1 MERLTQMDDTRLGY
15 HWDITAFCDMGLM
28 EDIIIDKLGAYEDT
42 GLTPEE
48 IEQNKEYIQILEK
61 ENKLIKEQ
69 YIKEADAVDYYKK
82 LAKENEELKK
92 EVKLWEQGREAI
104 ANQAKL
110 VEKISFENSKKYF
123 EEKVQK
129 GQLAELLKLAVED
142 IKSLSKHFGICHYC
156 INSSGY
162 CNRCKLGKTVNASFC
177 NDWQWQHA
185 DKLKELGVKV

>member
-1 MERLTQMDDTRLGY
+1 MERLTQMGDPRLGY

-28 EDIIIDKLGAYEDT
+28 EDIIIDRLGVYEDT
-42 GLTPEE
+42 GLTPEQ

-69 YIKEADAVDYYKK
+69 YIKEADTVDCYKK
-82 LAKENEELKK
+82 LAQENAELK
-92 EVKLWEQGREAI
+92 
-104 ANQAKL
+104 
-110 VEKISFENSKKYF
+110 
-123 EEKVQK
+123 
-129 GQLAELLKLAVED
+129 ELLQLAVED
-142 IKSLSKHFGICHYC
+142 MESLSKHFGICHHC

-185 DKLKELGVKV
+185 DKLKELGVEI